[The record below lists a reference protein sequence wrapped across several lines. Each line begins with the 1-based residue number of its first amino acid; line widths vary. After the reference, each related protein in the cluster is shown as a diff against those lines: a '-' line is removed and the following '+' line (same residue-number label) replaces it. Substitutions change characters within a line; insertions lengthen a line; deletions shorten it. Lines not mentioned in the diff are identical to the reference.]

1 AGQLARCA
9 VPSSWVVMRR
19 PVERLLGEQFE
30 RDGSRAL
37 LTIAPLF
44 FLAVFSL
51 LVRNADSSSAFRL
64 DQSWVLD
71 RLKRE
76 VLREE
81 ELARAPEVVIED
93 AGIAPKIELLPAE
106 IREVREVV
114 RRGDTF
120 GGILKRLGIDSGEV
134 TRWSAAA
141 REYAS
146 LADLKPGNNFT
157 FLLPSGTSRLAG
169 LQYELDIDSA
179 LVMRE
184 VGDEVSAAV
193 ERLPS
198 TVDVLAVAAEIQTT
212 LYGAAVDAG
221 VPDEIVSQVVDV
233 FGWEVDFDSELRA
246 GDTFRIAYEE
256 QRGPSG
262 KRIGGRLLAAEITS
276 GARTWQAFRF
286 QSADDGGKYYT
297 ADGRPYGRAFLRYP
311 VEFSRI
317 TSQFSKSRFHPI
329 LRVRRPHYGVDFAA
343 ASGTPVR
350 SIGAGRVVSAGWN
363 GGHGRFVKVR
373 HGDGVESS
381 YSHLRSIGRGIR
393 RGVRIELGDVV
404 GTVGA
409 TGLATGPHL
418 HFAMWKN
425 GAYVDPNSVKL
436 PVAPVIKRRHREAFE
451 DARSMLLTQLAEAKI
466 QSKPIVTVLATSPS
480 NGG

>member
-1 AGQLARCA
+1 
-9 VPSSWVVMRR
+9 MRR
-19 PVERLLGEQFE
+19 PLERLLGERFE
-30 RDGSRAL
+30 REASRTL
-37 LTIAPLF
+37 LTVAPLF
-44 FLAVFSL
+44 FLSVFSL
-51 LVRNADSSSAFRL
+51 LVRNADSSNAFRL
-64 DQSWVLD
+64 DQQWVLE

-81 ELARAPEVVIED
+81 ELARGAEMPVEGEA
-93 AGIAPKIELLPAE
+93 AGEPATIELLPAE
-106 IREVREVV
+106 IREVHEVV

-146 LADLKPGNNFT
+146 LAELTPGNSFT

-169 LQYELDIDSA
+169 LQYELGIDSA

-184 VGDEVSAAV
+184 VGEEIAAAV

-198 TVDVLAVAAEIQTT
+198 TVDVLAVGGEIQTT
-212 LYGAAVDAG
+212 LYGAAVEAG

-233 FGWEVDFDSELRA
+233 FGWEVDFDSLQP

-256 QRGPSG
+256 QRGSSG
-262 KRIGGRLLAAEITS
+262 KRIGGRLLAAELTS
-276 GARTWQAFRF
+276 GGKAMQAFHF
-286 QSADDGGKYYT
+286 QLADGAGKYYT
-297 ADGRPYGRAFLRYP
+297 AEGRPYGRAFLRYP

-317 TSQFSKSRFHPI
+317 TSKFSTSRFHPI

-343 ASGTPVR
+343 AAGTPVR
-350 SIGAGRVVSAGWN
+350 SIGAGTVVSAGMN

-373 HGDGVESS
+373 HGGGIESS

-393 RGVRIELGDVV
+393 RGVRVEMGDVI
-404 GTVGA
+404 GSVGA
-409 TGLATGPHL
+409 SGLATGPHL

-425 GAYVDPNSVKL
+425 GAYVDPNGVKL
-436 PVAPVIKRRHREAFE
+436 PVAPVISRRHRGAFE
-451 DARSMLLTQLAEAKI
+451 DARDMLLTQLAEAKI
-466 QSKPIVTVLATSPS
+466 QSKPLVTVLATSPS

>member
-1 AGQLARCA
+1 
-9 VPSSWVVMRR
+9 MRR
-19 PVERLLGEQFE
+19 SWERLLGEQHE
-30 RDGSRAL
+30 RDASKAL
-37 LTIAPLF
+37 LTIAPLL
-44 FLAVFSL
+44 FLSIFSV

-64 DQSWVLD
+64 DQRWVLD

-81 ELARAPEVVIED
+81 ELARAHEISAEEAADPTAI
-93 AGIAPKIELLPAE
+93 PLLPAE
-106 IREVREVV
+106 IREVHEVV

-146 LADLKPGNNFT
+146 LARLTPGNRFT
-157 FLLPSGTSRLAG
+157 FLLPSGTTRLGG
-169 LQYELDIDSA
+169 LQYELGIDSA

-184 VGDEVSAAV
+184 VGEEISAAV

-198 TVDVLAVAAEIQTT
+198 TVDVLAVGGEIRST
-212 LYGAAVDAG
+212 LYGAAVEAG

-233 FGWEVDFDSELRA
+233 FGWDVEFDSLRV

-256 QRGPSG
+256 QRSATG
-262 KRIGGRLLAAEITS
+262 KRVGGRLLAAELTS
-276 GARTWQAFRF
+276 GGKTIQAFRF
-286 QSADDGGKYYT
+286 QAADDAGKYYT
-297 ADGRPYGRAFLRYP
+297 AEGRPYGRAFLRYP

-329 LRVRRPHYGVDFAA
+329 LRVRRPHYGIDFAA
-343 ASGTPVR
+343 TSGTPVR
-350 SIGAGRVVSAGWN
+350 AIGAGTVVTAGWN

-373 HGDGVESS
+373 HGGGIESS

-393 RGVRIELGDVV
+393 RGVRVEMGDVV
-404 GTVGA
+404 GSVGA
-409 TGLATGPHL
+409 TGLATGSHL

-425 GAYVDPNSVKL
+425 GAYVDPAGVKL
-436 PVAPVIKRRHREAFE
+436 PVQPPLRGRYRKEFDQTR
-451 DARSMLLTQLAEAKI
+451 DLLLTQLAEARI
-466 QSKPIVTVLATSPS
+466 QAEPIVTVLATAPAS
-480 NGG
+480 GG